1 MLSPLKAFT
10 CVQKITGCS
19 FLFSNLSKNM
29 NNIALPAI
37 ALASGMYMVVNAEN
51 ITKSFLVEDF
61 TYEDCVSNC
70 VEWTV
75 KMKLTLYKDFV
86 DELGACLRMCVNE
99 FPIKPHSFLY
109 LRG

>member
-37 ALASGMYMVVNAEN
+37 ALASGMYTIANAEY
-51 ITKSFLVEDF
+51 IDKSHLIEDVSYAGCIAHCIDIASN
-61 TYEDCVSNC
+61 YEN
-70 VEWTV
+70 
-75 KMKLTLYKDFV
+75 FFH
-86 DELGACLRMCVNE
+86 ELGICVRVC
-99 FPIKPHSFLY
+99 IKYFS
-109 LRG
+109 

>member
-61 TYEDCVSNC
+61 TYEVCIAHCIVLDGNY
-70 VEWTV
+70 EN
-75 KMKLTLYKDFV
+75 FFH
-86 DELGACLRMCVNE
+86 ELGICVRVC
-99 FPIKPHSFLY
+99 IKYFS
-109 LRG
+109 